1 MEEGVIIG
9 DDRNMVIIFEGMIVV
24 VFSRVIIER

>member
-24 VFSRVIIER
+24 VFSWVIIER